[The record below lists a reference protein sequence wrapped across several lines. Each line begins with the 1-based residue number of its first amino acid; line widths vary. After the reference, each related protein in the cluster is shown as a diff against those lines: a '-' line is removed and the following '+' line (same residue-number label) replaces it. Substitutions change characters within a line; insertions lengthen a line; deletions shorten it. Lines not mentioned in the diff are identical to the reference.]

1 MADKNKTTTD
11 ELIKDLTSKGG
22 VKADKKL
29 SELAMS
35 TDRDITEVDSGDLGD
50 FIKLTV
56 QKGRSCV
63 VYPAGNR
70 VMLSVHG

>member
-1 MADKNKTTTD
+1 MADKKTTD

-35 TDRDITEVDSGDLGD
+35 TDRDVTEVDSGDLGD
-50 FIKLTV
+50 FIKLTI

-63 VYPAGNR
+63 VYPAGSR